1 MYKSAKRHSI
11 GLTWPRINVQS
22 LKILKKVYYLCDKI
36 GDRGRSWFDSVIT
49 RIMSGW
55 NKSRDLVS
63 LLAHRALL
71 LGEKDRLY
79 STCSCGVTL
88 YENETWP
95 VEKEGVIRIEK
106 NDTRMFR
113 WMCNGRLEDRISKQE
128 LMTSLKLKK
137 MREWLQVRRLQWF
150 GNLERINESA
160 WSGKWWTFKI
170 SGRFPWH
177 PGKTWNE
184 VISSDLQ

>member
-63 LLAHRALL
+63 LLAHRALP
-71 LGEKDRLY
+71 LGAKDRLY
-79 STCSCGVTL
+79 STCSCGVIL
-88 YENETWP
+88 YENETWK
-95 VEKEGVIRIEK
+95 VEKEDVIWIEK

-113 WMCNGRLEDRISKQE
+113 WMCNGRPEDKISKEE
-128 LMTSLKLKK
+128 LMTSLKLKA
-137 MREWLQVRRLQWF
+137 RE
-150 GNLERINESA
+150 GMIT
-160 WSGKWWTFKI
+160 G
-170 SGRFPWH
+170 
-177 PGKTWNE
+177 
-184 VISSDLQ
+184 